1 MNHAFSKDGTRIA
14 YEQSGSG
21 PPLVLVHG
29 TGIDHQY
36 WDLVAPRLKQHY
48 TVYNVDRRGRGQSG
62 DTEPYAIQREF
73 EDVAGVVN
81 SIPKQVFLVGH
92 SYGALCSLEVAL
104 LTPNVA
110 KMVLNEPP
118 MYTTVKVSYP
128 SDAPER
134 FMAYLRNDKPE
145 KALLMLYKL
154 GGMSAAE
161 LDLLRSLPSW
171 QARILAAHTIPR
183 EVLSVREY
191 SFNPSRFR
199 NLKTPT
205 LFLLG
210 GKTTPVYKAATETL
224 HLSLPQSQLV
234 ILPGQQHDA
243 AVTAPKLFLHEV
255 NCFLLGNSDKTK
267 TGALGNLRR

>member
-1 MNHAFSKDGTRIA
+1 M
-14 YEQSGSG
+14 
-21 PPLVLVHG
+21 LVHG
-29 TGIDHQY
+29 TGIDYQY
-36 WDLVAPRLKQHY
+36 WDLVSPRLKQHY

-73 EDVAGVVN
+73 EDVAAVVN
-81 SIPKQVFLVGH
+81 SIPKSVFLVGH
-92 SYGALCSLEVAL
+92 SYGALCSLEAAL

-134 FMAYLRNDKPE
+134 FMAYLRNDEPE
-145 KALLMLYKL
+145 KALLMLYRL

-199 NLKTPT
+199 NLRTPT
-205 LFLLG
+205 LFLQG
-210 GKTTPVYKAATETL
+210 GKTTAVYKAATETL
-224 HLSLPQSQLV
+224 HLSLPQSQFV

-243 AVTAPKLFLHEV
+243 AVTAPELFLQEV
-255 NCFLLGNSDKTK
+255 NCFLLGNIDKTK
-267 TGALGNLRR
+267 T